1 MLLNRHNAV
10 AEFTIHDSRFTINYD
25 IKIVMTKVIEA
36 KANDDLTLDLKFSD
50 GSLRRFDVKPYLDKG
65 VFRELKDVT
74 YFKNITIAY
83 GTVQWPNE
91 QDISPDTL
99 YIESELL
106 N

>member
-1 MLLNRHNAV
+1 MN
-10 AEFTIHDSRFTINYD
+10 
-25 IKIVMTKVIEA
+25 KVIEV
-36 KANDDLTLDLKFSD
+36 KPNNDHTLDLKFND
-50 GSLRRFDVKPYLDKG
+50 GSLRRFDIKPYLEME
-65 VFRELKDVT
+65 VFRELKDIA
-74 YFKNITIAY
+74 YFSNVSVAY